1 MFTRLPPHAAATL
14 HLLLAGVLAAIATTA
29 RAQMVVLPNCNF
41 QAVDLVPCMAT
52 SGGAATG
59 TAGAGGGNI
68 SDACCSSLN
77 KALEAGH
84 RCVCSLLLSNSVF
97 ASLVTNLLTLPL
109 VLPLPGCFLFAPSL
123 AACQATLQQQQQTS
137 AQPATAASTGAGG
150 GATLPSPT
158 QAAATPPVNKRA
170 GREQADDGRMR
181 GSIGG
186 DGSSEAPSPAGSA
199 SRSNASRRPSSDE
212 RRAGIL
218 TFAVAMAVFWFNRT
232 NDS

>member
-29 RAQMVVLPNCNF
+29 RAQVVVLPNCNF
-41 QAVDLVPCMAT
+41 QAVDLVPCMAAA
-52 SGGAATG
+52 GGAG
-59 TAGAGGGNI
+59 AGGGGNI

-77 KALEAGH
+77 KALDAGH
-84 RCVCSLLLSNSVF
+84 RCVCSLLLSNGVF

-123 AACQATLQQQQQTS
+123 AACQATLQQQTS
-137 AQPATAASTGAGG
+137 AQPAAAASTGGG
-150 GATLPSPT
+150 PGAALPSPP
-158 QAAATPPVNKRA
+158 QAAAVAATPPVNKRA
-170 GREQADDGRMR
+170 GRQQADDGRTR
-181 GSIGG
+181 GGVG

-199 SRSNASRRPSSDE
+199 SRSNACRGPSSDE
-212 RRAGIL
+212 GRACIL
-218 TFAVAMAVFWFNRT
+218 TFAVAMAVFWFNHI